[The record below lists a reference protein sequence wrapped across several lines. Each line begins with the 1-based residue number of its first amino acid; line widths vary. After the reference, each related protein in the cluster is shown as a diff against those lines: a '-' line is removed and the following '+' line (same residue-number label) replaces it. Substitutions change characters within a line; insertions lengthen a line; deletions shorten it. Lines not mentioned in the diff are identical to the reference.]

1 MSITATGGPWSSR
14 PFADATILGG
24 RLRAFDEAT
33 YKAARWRFLE
43 RFPTAGQARIRH
55 KILVGVEWLFARG
68 GLYAR
73 GTAIRQELPAL
84 LVVLE
89 IRHHNLTENLLMN
102 GRIQNRAQDLD
113 PPIKI
118 PRHHVRRGNVNRRF
132 WMRQRVAST
141 EAINTAV
148 LEEPADDRFDADVFG
163 QAWNS
168 RTQTTNAAN
177 DQID

>member
-1 MSITATGGPWSSR
+1 MSITAIGGPWSSR
-14 PFADATILGG
+14 PFADATILGE
-24 RLRAFDEAT
+24 RLRAFDEAA

-43 RFPTAGQARIRH
+43 RFSTAGQARIRH
-55 KILVGVEWLFARG
+55 KILVGVERLFARG

-89 IRHHNLTENLLMN
+89 ICHHNLTENLFMN
-102 GRIQNRAQDLD
+102 GRIENRTQNLD
-113 PPIKI
+113 AAVKI
-118 PRHHVRRGNVNRRF
+118 PRHHVRRGNVNRGF

-141 EAINTAV
+141 EAINAAV
-148 LEEPADDRFDADVFG
+148 LEKPADNRFNADVLG

-177 DQID
+177 DQIN